1 MLLYLRSKKA
11 HLKYLEKWLL
21 DEKGSIFWANL
32 MNEVHQNQQ
41 NHAFIISEFH
51 FTS

>member
-1 MLLYLRSKKA
+1 MLMKT

-32 MNEVHQNQQ
+32 MAEVHENPQ
-41 NHAFIISEFH
+41 NHAFIIFELH